1 MKKLQISWR
10 LICRH
15 GLVLLAAVVVAV
27 LGCPIYEF
35 LGINCPL
42 CGTTRA
48 WVSFLAGEISTAFRY
63 HPFFLITPFWFFT
76 VVHYNSIFKKNKVI
90 GSILIC
96 FAFVLMVFNL
106 LRVTGMVAQFV

>member
-63 HPFFLITPFWFFT
+63 HPFFLITPFWFFA
-76 VVHYNSIFKKNKVI
+76 VVHYYSIFNKNKVI

-96 FAFVLMVFNL
+96 FAFVLMGFNL
-106 LRVTGMVAQFV
+106 LRVTGMVAQLV

>member
-35 LGINCPL
+35 LGISCPL

-63 HPFFLITPFWFFT
+63 HPFFLITPFWFFA